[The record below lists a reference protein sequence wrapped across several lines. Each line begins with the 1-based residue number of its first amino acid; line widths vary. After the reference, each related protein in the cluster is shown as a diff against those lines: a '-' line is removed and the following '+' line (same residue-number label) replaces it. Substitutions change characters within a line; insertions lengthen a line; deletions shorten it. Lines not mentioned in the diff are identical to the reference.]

1 MANNNSS
8 LESEISKWI
17 VELIQDESL
26 PQAIGDAARID
37 AAIESFDQRVGIP
50 AFGFD
55 HLSRRANVRAAATVL
70 SNLKLLDIVS
80 VDKSIS
86 LTTGEVLRP
95 DILCFNPESRTLIVF
110 EIKRD
115 KLTERQA
122 VIAPSGA
129 ALKISCVST

>member
-1 MANNNSS
+1 MLN
-8 LESEISKWI
+8 
-17 VELIQDESL
+17 
-26 PQAIGDAARID
+26 
-37 AAIESFDQRVGIP
+37 
-50 AFGFD
+50 
-55 HLSRRANVRAAATVL
+55 
-70 SNLKLLDIVS
+70 NLKLLDVVS

-86 LTTGEVLRP
+86 LTTGEALRP